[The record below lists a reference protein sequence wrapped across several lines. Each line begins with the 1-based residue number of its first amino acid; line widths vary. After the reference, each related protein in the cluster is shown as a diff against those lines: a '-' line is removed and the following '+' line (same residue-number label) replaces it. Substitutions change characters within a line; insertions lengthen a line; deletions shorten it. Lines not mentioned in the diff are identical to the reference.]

1 MKPIGKRTLLA
12 ATMLCLLPFA
22 HAGAADSQPS
32 FLVKNAYIFS
42 MSDKYKKPF
51 TGYMLIDANG
61 TILSVAP
68 GTPGAGIHATT
79 TLDAHGH
86 WIMPGFISAHS
97 HLWQAAYRGL
107 AQDKTLPGWIDA
119 LYDKAAS
126 RAQAEDFYWFTLDGA
141 LDHLQHG
148 VTAAYNFNYGNHWG
162 QPKTER
168 DNVDHQ
174 QFRAEMDS
182 GLRFVHGIN
191 PTADAADHSLDG
203 ARQHLRGFI
212 DWSRA
217 QPASTTFLSVM
228 LNGTVAFQDS
238 PAHAQSEAML
248 EAALMKE
255 FGVSNQTHYLEPPD
269 TIASEQAVFPYFAQ
283 SGMMGPNL
291 IFGHFIHTTPEILSQ
306 TGHAGAAMSWNP
318 LSNGRLASGTADIPT
333 YLKDGIRVGMGEDG
347 EASADLADPFEN
359 MRTGLYAIRDKYQ
372 SASIMSPYDVL
383 RLHTVGSASVLQVSD
398 RLGSLEVGKLADF
411 LVIDPTHLAHVFDP
425 YATLVLAASE
435 RDLEQVYVGGRLVVD
450 HGRVLTQDIS
460 AVEAQAD
467 RRVAASLPH
476 HAGRHK

>member
-1 MKPIGKRTLLA
+1 MKLTTRAAIIT
-12 ATMLCLLPFA
+12 ATMLCLLPRA
-22 HAGAADSQPS
+22 HADTAGGQASL
-32 FLVKNAYIFS
+32 LVTNAYIFS

-51 TGYMLIDANG
+51 TGYMLIDGGG
-61 TILSVAP
+61 TITAIAP
-68 GTPGAGIHATT
+68 GTPGRRIHATT

-126 RAQAEDFYWFTLDGA
+126 RAAPEDFYWFTLDGA

-148 VTAAYNFNYGNHWG
+148 VTTAYNFNYGNHWG
-162 QPKTER
+162 RPASEA

-191 PTADAADHSLDG
+191 PTADATDHSLDG

-212 DWSRA
+212 DWTQA

-228 LNGTVAFQDS
+228 LNGTVAFQDTQ
-238 PAHAQSEAML
+238 PHALAEAML

-255 FGVSNQTHYLEPPD
+255 FGVGNQTHYLEPPD
-269 TIASEQAVFPYFAQ
+269 TIAPEQAVFPYFAQ
-283 SGMMGPNL
+283 SGMMGPKL
-291 IFGHFIHTTPEILSQ
+291 IFGHFIHTTPEILAQ
-306 TGHAGAAMSWNP
+306 TGRAGAAMSWNP

-333 YLKDGIRVGMGEDG
+333 YLKNGIRVGMGEDG

-383 RLHTVGSASVLQVSD
+383 RLHTVGSANVLQVSD
-398 RLGSLEVGKLADF
+398 RLGSLEPGKFADF
-411 LVIDPTHLAHVFDP
+411 LMIDPTHLAHVFDP

-435 RDLEQVYVGGRLVVD
+435 RDLEQVYVGGHVVVD
-450 HGRVLTQDIS
+450 HGRVLTRDTGT
-460 AVEAQAD
+460 VEAQAD
-467 RRVAASLPH
+467 QRVAASLPGHNRH
-476 HAGRHK
+476 H